1 MESKVGVG
9 GEKDREKKRWGVE
22 RREAEVDF
30 RERER
35 EREREKSNKKIAGR
49 ERQ

>member
-1 MESKVGVG
+1 MVESKVGVG
-9 GEKDREKKRWGVE
+9 GEKDREKKMWGVE

-35 EREREKSNKKIAGR
+35 KVIKKIAGR